1 MQVLRVCRFSTFA
14 LPPAFPPGSCPLAFQ
29 RQVRRLTSRM
39 SSESYPGYPEC
50 VVSCHGAGG
59 LTNSIRPL
67 LVHETRGAMVT
78 AKRVQKLSPSMNVEL
93 VGGQE
98 VFRQHADGMAPQAQ
112 LLPGMLRPQSGSR
125 PGPQGPSHIWLPR
138 VEAWSQTPEV
148 QRET

>member
-1 MQVLRVCRFSTFA
+1 
-14 LPPAFPPGSCPLAFQ
+14 
-29 RQVRRLTSRM
+29 
-39 SSESYPGYPEC
+39 
-50 VVSCHGAGG
+50 
-59 LTNSIRPL
+59 
-67 LVHETRGAMVT
+67 MVT
-78 AKRVQKLSPSMNVEL
+78 AKRVQKLSTSMNVEL

-125 PGPQGPSHIWLPR
+125 PGPQGLSHSWLPR

>member
-1 MQVLRVCRFSTFA
+1 
-14 LPPAFPPGSCPLAFQ
+14 
-29 RQVRRLTSRM
+29 
-39 SSESYPGYPEC
+39 
-50 VVSCHGAGG
+50 
-59 LTNSIRPL
+59 
-67 LVHETRGAMVT
+67 MVT

>member
-1 MQVLRVCRFSTFA
+1 MQAVCFYFLLQKRCFWHVQSREARLGGA
-14 LPPAFPPGSCPLAFQ
+14 LVYSE
-29 RQVRRLTSRM
+29 RM
-39 SSESYPGYPEC
+39 
-50 VVSCHGAGG
+50 
-59 LTNSIRPL
+59 TNSIRPL

-78 AKRVQKLSPSMNVEL
+78 AKRVQKLSTSMNVEL

>member
-1 MQVLRVCRFSTFA
+1 MNNFLLGQPWA
-14 LPPAFPPGSCPLAFQ
+14 LKLVWAVNVQNYTILPGT
-29 RQVRRLTSRM
+29 LT
-39 SSESYPGYPEC
+39 
-50 VVSCHGAGG
+50 
-59 LTNSIRPL
+59 
-67 LVHETRGAMVT
+67 
-78 AKRVQKLSPSMNVEL
+78 SMNVEL

>member
-1 MQVLRVCRFSTFA
+1 MTASVPRRFTNDFS
-14 LPPAFPPGSCPLAFQ
+14 
-29 RQVRRLTSRM
+29 LTSA
-39 SSESYPGYPEC
+39 
-50 VVSCHGAGG
+50 AGPYM
-59 LTNSIRPL
+59 TNSIRPL

-78 AKRVQKLSPSMNVEL
+78 AKRVQKLSTSMNVEL